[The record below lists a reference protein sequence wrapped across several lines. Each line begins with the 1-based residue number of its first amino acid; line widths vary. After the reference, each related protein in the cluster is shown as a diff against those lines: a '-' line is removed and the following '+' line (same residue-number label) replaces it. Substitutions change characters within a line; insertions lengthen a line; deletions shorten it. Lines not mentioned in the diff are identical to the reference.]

1 MGKIMKDIKRIL
13 FVCTGNSCR
22 SIMAEGYMEKRL
34 EEEKMPIEI
43 RSAGTLGVDDMPAS
57 DLSIEVLKKEGVSA
71 NGLKSTG
78 LTEDLIKWADIVLV
92 MEPIHKER
100 IITDMPEVS
109 EKVLF
114 LRDFGDE
121 TGNLVIPDPI
131 GRPMAF
137 YRVSFQIIKKSIE
150 GLIEWLKK

>member
-1 MGKIMKDIKRIL
+1 MKNIKRIL

-22 SIMAEGYMEKRL
+22 SVMAEGYMKKRL
-34 EEEKMPIEI
+34 EEENMPIEV
-43 RSAGTLGVDDMPAS
+43 RSAGTLGVDGMPAS
-57 DLSIEVLKKEGVSA
+57 DNSIKILKKEKIPA
-71 NGLKSTG
+71 DDLKSTA
-78 LTEDLIKWADIVLV
+78 LTEELINWADLVLV

-100 IITDMPEVS
+100 IISELPDIT

-114 LRDFGDE
+114 LREFGDE

-137 YRVSFQIIKKSIE
+137 YRVSFQIIQKSIE